1 MRLINLKNLIKKT
14 KKGKKAATSE
24 MQKDLKGKQKGFNGF
39 ESKYFQWKSIH
50 MEKDV
55 HVHDTVIYKPAIRIY
70 VNKMGKRITFK
81 IKTEYYLELSTP
93 ETIKSLGSTKNK
105 ITKDE
110 NCENVPHLEITEVV

>member
-14 KKGKKAATSE
+14 KKGKKAATFE
-24 MQKDLKGKQKGFNGF
+24 MQKDLKGKQKGFNSF

-55 HVHDTVIYKPAIRIY
+55 HVNDTVIYNPAIRIY

-93 ETIKSLGSTKNK
+93 ETIKSLGSIKNK

-110 NCENVPHLEITEVV
+110 NCENVSHLEITEVV